1 MQDNSTDP
9 GSNSSFWNSATA
21 MFAKF
26 FNKTKDEVSAMNTT
40 DPKGEKFDAVSG
52 ATYSSDAI
60 RRAVVDA
67 LSNN

>member
-1 MQDNSTDP
+1 
-9 GSNSSFWNSATA
+9 
-21 MFAKF
+21 MFAKLL
-26 FNKTKDEVSAMNTT
+26 NKTKDEVSAMNTT
-40 DPKGEKFDAVSG
+40 DSNGEKFDGVSG

>member
-1 MQDNSTDP
+1 
-9 GSNSSFWNSATA
+9 
-21 MFAKF
+21 
-26 FNKTKDEVSAMNTT
+26 MNTT